1 MQDAIAA
8 AKKAMAKRPKF
19 KSASEFEILEATCCL
34 SYLGE
39 SPEAPAGKR
48 DKLASVQDAI
58 AAAKEV
64 MAKTDLSM
72 APGSASP
79 TDKLPPESDPS
90 VTGDADQ
97 DAERRRSNATAS
109 PSGGASEGATK
120 DGEGSIREYRN
131 DLEYLEDSFKLLIIL
146 LKYVSFSPL
155 HF

>member
-1 MQDAIAA
+1 M
-8 AKKAMAKRPKF
+8 
-19 KSASEFEILEATCCL
+19 L
-34 SYLGE
+34 SVLGE

-79 TDKLPPESDPS
+79 TDKLPPES

-97 DAERRRSNATAS
+97 DAERRRSNAAAG
-109 PSGGASEGATK
+109 PSGAAPEGATK
-120 DGEGSIREYRN
+120 DGEGSIREYWN

-155 HF
+155 HL